1 MASCISQGE
10 PVADSMIGELFDSSA
25 LFPDTTALQERFAAD
40 GYLFLRG
47 LHDGAAVMAAR
58 QEVFERLETVGE
70 VRPPAV
76 EGIFT
81 GKSKRREMAS
91 DLGAFWQSVSE
102 GPRLRAVTHG
112 TRICEIVG
120 CVLGEPARPHDYI
133 FLRPAPVGRSTG
145 PHCDYP
151 FFTRATEQVVT
162 VWTALGEVPL
172 SDGPVVVVEGSHR
185 FEDLVEATRGFDVA
199 RDTDRSAT
207 RPESHIAFAGARGT
221 RLLSADFG
229 AGDILVFGMFTWHGA
244 LDNHSPTGRIR
255 LSSDVRFQPTSGPED
270 PRYFGTN
277 PGGTTGAGYGELNGA
292 KPLTEPWHT
301 R

>member
-1 MASCISQGE
+1 
-10 PVADSMIGELFDSSA
+10 MIGEFVDSSG
-25 LFPDTTALQERFAAD
+25 LFPDTAALSERFEAD

-47 LHDGAAVMAAR
+47 LHDVAAVMDAR
-58 QEVFERLETVGE
+58 REVFERLEAVGE
-70 VRPPAV
+70 VKSPALD
-76 EGIFT
+76 GIFT
-81 GKSKRREMAS
+81 GASRRREMAG
-91 DLGAFWQSVSE
+91 DLGAFWQSMSQ

-112 TRICEIVG
+112 PRIREIVG
-120 CVLGEPARPHDYI
+120 RILGEPVRPHDYI
-133 FLRPAPVGRSTG
+133 FLRPAPVGRATG

-151 FFTRATEQVVT
+151 FFTRATERVVT

-172 SDGPVVVVEGSHR
+172 CDGPVVVVEGSHR
-185 FEDLVEATRGFDVA
+185 FDDLVEAARGFDVA
-199 RDTDRSAT
+199 RDTDRRAT
-207 RPESHIAFAGARGT
+207 RPENHIAFARARGS

-244 LDNHSPTGRIR
+244 LDNHSPIGRIR
-255 LSSDVRFQPTSGPED
+255 LSSDVRFQPAGEPED
-270 PRYFGTN
+270 PRYFGAD